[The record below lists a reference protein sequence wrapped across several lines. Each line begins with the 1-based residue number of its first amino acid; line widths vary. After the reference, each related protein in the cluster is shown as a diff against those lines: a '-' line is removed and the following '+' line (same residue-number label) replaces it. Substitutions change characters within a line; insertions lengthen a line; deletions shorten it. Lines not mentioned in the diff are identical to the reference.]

1 MRIGHVRALSV
12 GNERVNVTT
21 AHKIL
26 IATGIGFFL
35 IYALWEL
42 ADYAR
47 SGESQALLWSG
58 AGTCAAVGLAVY
70 LWRFIRSLGT
80 S

>member
-1 MRIGHVRALSV
+1 MSV
-12 GNERVNVTT
+12 VT

-26 IATGIGFFL
+26 IATAIGFFL

-42 ADYAR
+42 AQY
-47 SGESQALLWSG
+47 SHSG
-58 AGTCAAVGLAVY
+58 AASDLAWSAAGTGAAVGLAIY
-70 LWRFIRSLGT
+70 LWRFVRSLGA

>member
-1 MRIGHVRALSV
+1 MS
-12 GNERVNVTT
+12 VTT

-26 IATGIGFFL
+26 IATAIGFFL

-42 ADYAR
+42 ADYSR
-47 SGESQALLWSG
+47 SGETQALVWSA
-58 AGTCAAVGLAVY
+58 AGTTAAVALAIY
-70 LWRFIRSLGT
+70 LRRFIRSLGA

>member
-1 MRIGHVRALSV
+1 MS
-12 GNERVNVTT
+12 VTT

-26 IATGIGFFL
+26 IATAIGFFL

-42 ADYAR
+42 ADYTR
-47 SGESQALLWSG
+47 SGETGALVWSL
-58 AGTCAAVGLAVY
+58 AGTSAAVGLAVY
-70 LWRFIRSLGT
+70 LWRFIRALGT

>member
-1 MRIGHVRALSV
+1 MSV
-12 GNERVNVTT
+12 AT

-26 IATGIGFFL
+26 IATAIGFFL

-42 ADYAR
+42 ADYTR
-47 SGESQALLWSG
+47 SGEEQALAWSV
-58 AGTCAAVGLAVY
+58 AGTTAAVGLAIY
-70 LWRFIRSLGT
+70 LRRFIRSLGA

>member
-1 MRIGHVRALSV
+1 MK
-12 GNERVNVTT
+12 VTT
-21 AHKIL
+21 AHKVL
-26 IATGIGFFL
+26 IATAIGFFL

-42 ADYAR
+42 ADYTR
-47 SGESQALLWSG
+47 SGEDRALVWSA

>member
-1 MRIGHVRALSV
+1 VS
-12 GNERVNVTT
+12 VTT

-26 IATGIGFFL
+26 IASAIGFFL

-42 ADYAR
+42 ADYTQ
-47 SGESQALLWSG
+47 SGETGALVWSL
-58 AGTCAAVGLAVY
+58 AGTGAAVGLAVY
-70 LWRFIRSLGT
+70 LWRFIRALGT

>member
-1 MRIGHVRALSV
+1 MK
-12 GNERVNVTT
+12 VTT

-26 IATGIGFFL
+26 IATAIGFFL

-42 ADYAR
+42 ADYTH
-47 SGESQALLWSG
+47 SGDEAALAWSA

-70 LWRFIRSLGT
+70 LWRFIHSLGAPQR
-80 S
+80 

>member
-1 MRIGHVRALSV
+1 MR
-12 GNERVNVTT
+12 VTT

-26 IATGIGFFL
+26 IATAIGFVL
-35 IYALWEL
+35 NYALWEL
-42 ADYAR
+42 ADYTR
-47 SGESQALLWSG
+47 SGDTRALVSSA

>member
-1 MRIGHVRALSV
+1 VSV
-12 GNERVNVTT
+12 AT

-26 IATGIGFFL
+26 IATAIGFFL

-42 ADYAR
+42 ADYAQ
-47 SGESQALLWSG
+47 SGESFALAWSV
-58 AGTCAAVGLAVY
+58 AATAAAIGLTVY
-70 LWRFIRSLGT
+70 LRRFIRSLER

>member
-1 MRIGHVRALSV
+1 MS
-12 GNERVNVTT
+12 VTT

-26 IATGIGFFL
+26 IATAIGFFL

-42 ADYAR
+42 ADYTR
-47 SGESQALLWSG
+47 SGETGALIWSL
-58 AGTCAAVGLAVY
+58 AGTSAAVGLAVY
-70 LWRFIRSLGT
+70 LWRFIRALGT

>member
-1 MRIGHVRALSV
+1 MSV
-12 GNERVNVTT
+12 AT

-26 IATGIGFFL
+26 IATAIGFFL

-42 ADYAR
+42 ADYTQ
-47 SGESQALLWSG
+47 SGESFALAWSI
-58 AGTCAAVGLAVY
+58 AATVAAVGLAVY
-70 LWRFIRSLGT
+70 LRRFIRSLER

>member
-1 MRIGHVRALSV
+1 MSV
-12 GNERVNVTT
+12 AT

-26 IATGIGFFL
+26 IATAIGFFL

-42 ADYAR
+42 ADYTQ
-47 SGESQALLWSG
+47 SGETRALASSIG
-58 AGTCAAVGLAVY
+58 GTAAAIGLAVY
-70 LWRFIRSLGT
+70 LRRFIRSLER

>member
-1 MRIGHVRALSV
+1 MSV
-12 GNERVNVTT
+12 PT

-26 IATGIGFFL
+26 IATAIGFFL

-42 ADYAR
+42 ADYTQ
-47 SGESQALLWSG
+47 SGENLALAWSV
-58 AGTCAAVGLAVY
+58 AATLAAVGLALY
-70 LWRFIRSLGT
+70 LRRFIRSLER

>member
-1 MRIGHVRALSV
+1 MS
-12 GNERVNVTT
+12 VTT

-26 IATGIGFFL
+26 ISTAIGFFL

-42 ADYAR
+42 AQYKR
-47 SGESQALLWSG
+47 SGDAAALAWS
-58 AGTCAAVGLAVY
+58 ALGTTAAVGLAIY
-70 LWRFIRSLGT
+70 LRRFIRSLGA